1 MTGGFAS
8 SDFELGIALS
18 LSQTLFSGGIIA
30 AIFSRRKL
38 FKVIY
43 SVLAGIG
50 CVGIIL
56 ILWYFLMDGFKM
68 NIRVMIPLERLPR
81 NITEDP
87 SLNGN
92 YSYSFLTY
100 GSGIDSRSDY
110 GSKASIITSTID
122 LSSFITLSSF
132 NRELFRYNESTLP
145 LNGRIWYPTNT
156 SNNTSRYPIVMMIH
170 GNHVSTESSEIGYDY
185 LCTMLASQGF
195 VCVSID
201 ENFLYGSPDYSLI
214 GYGYDY
220 LCTMLA
226 SQGFV
231 CVSIDENFLYGSPDY
246 SLIGYGKISKIRQ
259 LDISFSSDP
268 DMITR
273 AIIILETLK
282 QMRLWNTQTTNQFY
296 NQLDLSNIGLA
307 GHSRGGETIVIAYV
321 LNKLRFVPQYPTGV
335 SLTNY
340 NFGIKALFSIAG
352 TDDGYMLL
360 GRSLESY
367 DVSMFGIHGVYD
379 ADLSSFLFQ
388 SKLTN
393 LKFTPN
399 STNYNFKASLYVHQ
413 ANHGQFNT
421 NWGRYD
427 LAPAT
432 DKFINVRPV
441 MSIEQQ
447 QHICKIYMS
456 TFMNVILKGQIQ
468 HRILFEDYRSALPY
482 LPYTNYISTFQDS
495 NETIIADFENYDITV
510 GTIVGS
516 KIKVTNLSL
525 WSSVYVNVYRSTM
538 LILEPM
544 KSLVGRYTIQL
555 QNTLTGSILR
565 FSVGRP
571 EGGLVDNLEVQLFY
585 DNESSGSFM
594 VHVLPAL
601 SKQLF
606 KRGSLEYVVAV
617 QTIALPLLCPI
628 IGLEFVVNGTSAQ
641 FLIDNIVIA
650 N

>member
-1 MTGGFAS
+1 MLKIGMTGGFAS

-201 ENFLYGSPDYSLI
+201 ENFL
-214 GYGYDY
+214 
-220 LCTMLA
+220 
-226 SQGFV
+226 
-231 CVSIDENFLYGSPDY
+231 NGSPDY

-259 LDISFSSDP
+259 LDISFSSYP
-268 DMITR
+268 DMIAR

-544 KSLVGRYTIQL
+544 ESLVGRYTIQL

-606 KRGSLEYVVAV
+606 KSGSLEYVVAV